1 MSYELAKK
9 IVITGFLLFTLL
21 LLWVLNQKKNYN
33 PVLSFKTNYSFKS
46 DRDVNYNNLSNVFE
60 IMGYL
65 NQNSN
70 DFSLNPKVKVLVPT
84 LEVPITF
91 NVLGRELISK
101 DTRISIFEYKNQEEA
116 LERYNKLLPLNGE
129 NIFNYKNLI
138 IEGDSQNTAFLKLK
152 EKLNAN

>member
-152 EKLNAN
+152 EKLSAN